1 MENKKITLASS
12 DKCCG
17 CSACFSI
24 CPKQAISM
32 QENKEG
38 FLQPVID
45 ETKCIRCGKCQN
57 VCPVLKPVYKN
68 NTEPQ
73 CYAAMANDDI
83 RMKSSSGGVF
93 TLLAEYV
100 LDKGGYVCGA
110 AYDDNW
116 MVHHIIIDKKE
127 DLDKIR
133 GSKYL
138 QSSMDNCYQE
148 IKDLLQKNNWVLF
161 SGTPCQVAGLY
172 SFLGKD
178 YEKLLTVD
186 IFCHG
191 APSRSIWKKY
201 LSETFEQKN
210 IKNINFR
217 DKSKI
222 GWSCS
227 HCVITLNN
235 EEKII
240 TDDFTKMFHNS
251 TLLNQACEN
260 CSFSKLFR
268 PADISIGDWWGIS
281 DYIKGVNDGKGIS
294 IVLINNKKGND
305 IFQKVVLNP
314 IPINLSND
322 YNNGHIKHGPELN
335 NQRKRFFDLIKK
347 HSYKQTKEIILEN
360 RYDVC
365 LLTTFF
371 AKNFGAIL
379 VAYAANQLITSLGK
393 TVLMLQ
399 KLSNVWTHYPNKGTM
414 PMNFAEKHY
423 CLSKVYNNVNE
434 LYFLNNHIDNFVVGS
449 DQLFKPRLYQ
459 EPIWLDFVYAYKNKI
474 SFATSFG
481 DDVFSADAITTEKRK
496 YSLKRFNHIALREYC
511 PNLCEN
517 VFQVQAD
524 EVMDPTLI
532 LPLENYINLQKDI
545 DLGIKDKFLVTYLLD
560 ATPQKAKAVNYIAKQ
575 LNLKVI
581 NIPNPEERDCKQ
593 VDGLEYR
600 YNTTPEEFLWLYN
613 HASFVVTD
621 SYHGTCFS
629 VKFNKPFVSL
639 LNKNR
644 GGLRYKLFNELKV
657 SDRILTNIDDI
668 YTTDIFKQDIDY
680 TKTNEVMKHKA
691 EYAINWLK
699 NALENNTSSQKFSD
713 MDIYLDIR
721 QKQLEEKSFA
731 QYNNLLRIV
740 KESNLIHF
748 KKDMTYYRYKL
759 LSKIT
764 FGKKKK
770 HYKRKY
776 KELKQKIKQ
785 IKK

>member
-1 MENKKITLASS
+1 MEKITLAPS

-24 CPKQAISM
+24 CPKKAISM
-32 QENKEG
+32 QENDEG

-45 ETKCIRCGKCQN
+45 ATKCIHCGKCQN

-68 NTEPQ
+68 NPKPQ
-73 CYAAMANDDI
+73 CYAVMANDEI
-83 RMKSSSGGVF
+83 RMKSSSGGAF

-100 LDKGGYVCGA
+100 LGKGGYVCGA
-110 AYDDNW
+110 AYDENW
-116 MVHHIIIDKKE
+116 MVHHIIINKKE

-138 QSSMDNCYQE
+138 QSSMDNCYHE
-148 IKDLLQKNNWVLF
+148 IKELLKKDNHVLF

-191 APSRSIWKKY
+191 CPSRGVWKKY
-201 LSETFEQKN
+201 LKETFDKNN

-227 HCVITLNN
+227 HCTITLNN
-235 EEKII
+235 GEKII
-240 TDDFTKMFHNS
+240 SDDFTTMFHNS
-251 TLLNQACEN
+251 TLLNKSCKN
-260 CSFSKLFR
+260 CSFCKLFR

-281 DYIKGVNDGKGIS
+281 DYIKGLNDGKGIS
-294 IVLINNKKGND
+294 IVLINNQKGND
-305 IFQKVVLNP
+305 IFQKVALNP
-314 IPINLSND
+314 ISIDLRND
-322 YNNGHIKHGPELN
+322 YNNGHIKFGPELN
-335 NQRKRFFDLIKK
+335 NQHKRFFDLITKY
-347 HSYKQTKEIILEN
+347 SYKKTKEIISEN
-360 RYDVC
+360 HYDVC

-379 VAYAANQLITSLGK
+379 VAYAANQLLTSLGK
-393 TVLMLQ
+393 SVLMLQ
-399 KLSNVWTHYPNKGTM
+399 KLSNVWTHYPNRGTM

-434 LYFLNNHIDNFVVGS
+434 LYCLNNHIDNFVVGS
-449 DQLFKPRLYQ
+449 DQLFKPVLYQ
-459 EPIWLDFVYAYKNKI
+459 EPVWLDFVYANKNKI

-481 DDVFSADAITTEKRK
+481 DDSFSADNITTEKRK

-511 PNLCEN
+511 PNLCKN

-560 ATPQKAKAVNYIAKQ
+560 ATPQKAKVVNYIAKY
-575 LNLKVI
+575 LNLNVI
-581 NIPNPEERDCKQ
+581 NIPNPEEMDCKQ
-593 VDGLEYR
+593 VEGLEYR

-644 GGLRYKLFNELKV
+644 GGLRYKLFDELKV
-657 SDRILTNIDDI
+657 SDRILTNMDDI

-680 TKTNEVMKHKA
+680 KEINDIIEQKA
-691 EYAINWLK
+691 EYAVKWLK

-713 MDIYLDIR
+713 TEIYLDIR
-721 QKQLEEKSFA
+721 QKQLEENVFK
-731 QYNNLLRIV
+731 QYNNLLHN
-740 KESNLIHF
+740 SNELL
-748 KKDMTYYRYKL
+748 KKGYYTYYRYKI

-764 FGKKKK
+764 FGKKRG
-770 HYKRKY
+770 HYKLKY
-776 KELKQKIKQ
+776 KELEQKIKQ
-785 IKK
+785 LNK